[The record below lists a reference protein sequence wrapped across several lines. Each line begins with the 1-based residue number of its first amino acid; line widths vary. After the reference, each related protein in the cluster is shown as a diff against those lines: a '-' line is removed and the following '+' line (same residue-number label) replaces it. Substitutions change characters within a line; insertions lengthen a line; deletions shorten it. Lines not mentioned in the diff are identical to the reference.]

1 MESQI
6 PELAESA
13 VKRSEEQWR
22 RNNEIE
28 ARTLQLDCD
37 RRIEQAMAEVTYN
50 YYNCY
55 CTYTTSYTEISRP
68 L

>member
-1 MESQI
+1 
-6 PELAESA
+6 

-37 RRIEQAMAEVTYN
+37 RRVEQAMAEVA
-50 YYNCY
+50 YYYQLLAVHKYVPVTQVCLR
-55 CTYTTSYTEISRP
+55 SVH
-68 L
+68 